1 MLSKQTTAMWLP
13 PSQPG
18 THKKI
23 LIPSLKVRIL
33 QDGKER
39 EVERWDHSQLVPS
52 AKSVLHKP

>member
-18 THKKI
+18 THEKI

-52 AKSVLHKP
+52 AKSVLH